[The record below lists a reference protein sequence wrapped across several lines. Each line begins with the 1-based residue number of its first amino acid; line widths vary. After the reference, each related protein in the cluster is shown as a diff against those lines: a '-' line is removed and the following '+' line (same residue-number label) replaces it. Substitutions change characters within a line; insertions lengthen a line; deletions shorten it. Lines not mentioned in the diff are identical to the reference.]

1 MRDILDSRYAT
12 TNDVT
17 HTHIYIEFIYR
28 VYRFR
33 PCILNSYD
41 TLWLRN
47 AIFLRL
53 SIESTITLQLV
64 NRGAMRLRCSNL
76 MVWTGY
82 YGLQRPIHR
91 GRKAFR
97 RIVANNRGW
106 VTTKSAPL
114 LSATRLPLVRLE
126 TCAPHYR
133 RIRLRMRG
141 CRAPAALAPTGAAG
155 FHFGHGSRS
164 QRHFF
169 AIVCGRTTRFA
180 KPTGALYK
188 SLHRGH
194 ESDRFFFYIGSFR
207 WNTRREKAARVNRI
221 LPRFSRARKGA
232 VHRFKR
238 RRGTRIE
245 SGINCF
251 LCTAK
256 EAS

>member
-1 MRDILDSRYAT
+1 MRGILDSRYAT

-126 TCAPHYR
+126 TCAPPIGAYDCACAVAVR
-133 RIRLRMRG
+133 RPRWRQPARRGSTLAMVRAVKGTFSRLFAEERRG
-141 CRAPAALAPTGAAG
+141 L
-155 FHFGHGSRS
+155 RS
-164 QRHFF
+164 QPGPCTSLYTAAMK
-169 AIVCGRTTRFA
+169 AIVF
-180 KPTGALYK
+180 
-188 SLHRGH
+188 
-194 ESDRFFFYIGSFR
+194 SF
-207 WNTRREKAARVNRI
+207 T
-221 LPRFSRARKGA
+221 
-232 VHRFKR
+232 
-238 RRGTRIE
+238 
-245 SGINCF
+245 
-251 LCTAK
+251 
-256 EAS
+256 